1 MLKRLRILT
10 LLQLKNKS
18 KRFDKMS
25 KRLYTSI
32 AVQVVIVAIIS
43 LVMGLI
49 VYAIK
54 KIFYIPVNEY
64 FTIFVLFI
72 TQTISIITALIG
84 LSSDLYQS
92 KDNQIIFPLP
102 VKNDEIF
109 LSKMIVYYIYELF
122 LNLFILI
129 PLLIAIGYHQNAN
142 VLYYLNIIP
151 ITFILPLISVSIATL
166 LTVPFVII
174 KSFLKNHSKI
184 SALTILVFF
193 SLIFYLVYFLVTKI
207 PTPIRIV
214 QLYNRF
220 IVAITLLMQKVASI
234 ATIYTWIGF
243 VLYRVNFFL
252 HYSLVILTSVALI
265 TLNYL
270 IAKPLYFKLTS
281 LSLENTVKV
290 TKHKRLKE
298 SKSLFWTFFKKELII
313 AKRSPNELINNYSLL
328 LTLPIIMYLLN
339 YIFMN
344 MNRRTLG
351 NDLVLVI
358 NVLIVALIVTGSN
371 TASASAITTE
381 GYEFILLKSA
391 PYDTSKM
398 AWAKIL
404 FNFLFTTFVIIIS
417 FILFAVVLPVYPK
430 KDIIFLFVFILLLNF
445 GHIIWSLQLDVLSPK
460 LSDYATSGSLSNNH
474 NIKKSL
480 SIGLVLSLFSALL
493 AAFAFIVIKEIG
505 WILLIGAALL
515 FALIRFSYFRL
526 NLKAYFMD
534 IEY

>member
-1 MLKRLRILT
+1 
-10 LLQLKNKS
+10 
-18 KRFDKMS
+18 
-25 KRLYTSI
+25 
-32 AVQVVIVAIIS
+32 
-43 LVMGLI
+43 
-49 VYAIK
+49 
-54 KIFYIPVNEY
+54 
-64 FTIFVLFI
+64 
-72 TQTISIITALIG
+72 
-84 LSSDLYQS
+84 
-92 KDNQIIFPLP
+92 
-102 VKNDEIF
+102 
-109 LSKMIVYYIYELF
+109 
-122 LNLFILI
+122 
-129 PLLIAIGYHQNAN
+129 
-142 VLYYLNIIP
+142 
-151 ITFILPLISVSIATL
+151 
-166 LTVPFVII
+166 
-174 KSFLKNHSKI
+174 
-184 SALTILVFF
+184 
-193 SLIFYLVYFLVTKI
+193 
-207 PTPIRIV
+207 
-214 QLYNRF
+214 
-220 IVAITLLMQKVASI
+220 
-234 ATIYTWIGF
+234 
-243 VLYRVNFFL
+243 
-252 HYSLVILTSVALI
+252 
-265 TLNYL
+265 
-270 IAKPLYFKLTS
+270 
-281 LSLENTVKV
+281 
-290 TKHKRLKE
+290 
-298 SKSLFWTFFKKELII
+298 
-313 AKRSPNELINNYSLL
+313 
-328 LTLPIIMYLLN
+328 
-339 YIFMN
+339 